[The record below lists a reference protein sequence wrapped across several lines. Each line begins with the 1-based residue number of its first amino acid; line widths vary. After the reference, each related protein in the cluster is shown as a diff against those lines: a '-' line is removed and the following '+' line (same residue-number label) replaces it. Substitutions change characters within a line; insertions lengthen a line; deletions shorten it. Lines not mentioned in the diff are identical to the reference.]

1 MKNKYF
7 ILGIVVILISSPLG
21 YISINTLYANTNLTG
36 EFEPLLNGFVH
47 SFMIIG
53 VLIFILG
60 LIDYTI
66 KKIK

>member
-7 ILGIVVILISSPLG
+7 ILGILLILISSPLG
-21 YISINTLYANTNLTG
+21 YISINILYINTNLTG
-36 EFEPLLNGFVH
+36 EFQPLLNGFIH

-60 LIDYTI
+60 LID
-66 KKIK
+66 KKIKK